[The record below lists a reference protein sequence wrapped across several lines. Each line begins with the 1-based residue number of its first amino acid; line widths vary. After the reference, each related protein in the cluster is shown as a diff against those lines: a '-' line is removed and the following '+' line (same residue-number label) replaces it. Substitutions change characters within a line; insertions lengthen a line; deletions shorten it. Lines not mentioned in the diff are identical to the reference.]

1 MGAVNVPDWLDA
13 ELAGIE
19 TISDKIRR
27 LDGEGFERADI
38 ARILGKRY
46 QHVRNVLEADARKV
60 RAKEFADAAE
70 TVSTG
75 DVFRVTVEKGGAIRL
90 PGAVLTALGVSD
102 GEVLSAR
109 LEGGELRLAEP
120 VAALRR
126 VQAMLAPVRET
137 LKPGSSVADELIAE
151 RRAEARREGRE

>member
-1 MGAVNVPDWLDA
+1 MGAIKVPDWLDA

-46 QHVRNVLEADARKV
+46 QHVRNVLEADAKKAQAQD
-60 RAKEFADAAE
+60 RAIAAE
-70 TVSTG
+70 GAAS
-75 DVFRVTVEKGGAIRL
+75 DEVFRVSIEKDGAIRL
-90 PGAVLTALGVSD
+90 PSVVMQALGVSD
-102 GEVLSAR
+102 GGVLSAR
-109 LEGGELRLAEP
+109 LEDGELRLAEP

-126 VQAMLAPVRET
+126 VQAMLAPIREN
-137 LKPGSSVADELIAE
+137 LKSERSVVDELIAE
-151 RRAEARREGRE
+151 RRAEAQREGRD